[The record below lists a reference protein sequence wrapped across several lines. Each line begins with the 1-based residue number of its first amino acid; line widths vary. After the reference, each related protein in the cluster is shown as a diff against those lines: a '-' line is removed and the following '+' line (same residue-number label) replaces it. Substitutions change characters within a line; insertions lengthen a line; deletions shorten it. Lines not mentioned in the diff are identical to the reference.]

1 MIRRNLLKLM
11 AAAPVAG
18 AAADWNPAPPAP
30 SAKLTGWGVGGSL
43 MGAGAPA
50 TKLPEWLTGSP
61 AGMLKRAFELGLI
74 TQAELEAAAL
84 DQFAQETRFQV
95 RARLQWH
102 ETEAMKSFSPGA
114 KHRLRKQVM
123 QQIAARMVLEEGGDA
138 NWSMH
143 GLLRDRIV
151 RTLGLDGSGE
161 GSSTI

>member
-43 MGAGAPA
+43 MGEGAP
-50 TKLPEWLTGSP
+50 TPRLPEWLTGSP

-84 DQFAQETRFQV
+84 DQFAQETRFEV

-102 ETEAMKSFSPGA
+102 ETEALKSFSPGA
-114 KHRLRKQVM
+114 KHRLRKQLM

-138 NWSMH
+138 NRQLP
-143 GLLRDRIV
+143 GLLLDRV
-151 RTLGLDGSGE
+151 FKTLGLDGSDR
-161 GSSTI
+161 GSF